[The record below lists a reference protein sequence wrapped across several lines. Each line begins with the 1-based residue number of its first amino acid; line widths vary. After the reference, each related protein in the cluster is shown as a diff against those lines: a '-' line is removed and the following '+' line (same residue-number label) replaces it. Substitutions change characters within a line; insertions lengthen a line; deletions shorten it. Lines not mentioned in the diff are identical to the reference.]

1 MRPNWCSVHTWI
13 KLVLCKSTLRAF
25 VSPPPLSFFPLRAFS
40 FCRRKCAKRLWRHFG
55 GEELVDG
62 RAKKIK
68 KFKEVTPSTR
78 TWTSLATV
86 AAPKTSTRSAKERKF
101 PLLPSKIHVPLAA
114 LPSSSLQDTCVLL
127 QCLIFEFGGLYIK
140 ALFIPLSVVTPI
152 TKKTFLVT
160 GKAQL
165 SLKKFNNWHN
175 KLFSDWKWDEISIMK
190 NFHDFK
196 KKSWAFTENDLKGWK
211 NPFSFFNSGRIFLTS
226 QFK

>member
-1 MRPNWCSVHTWI
+1 MYIPESSLNSARA
-13 KLVLCKSTLRAF
+13 LCA
-25 VSPPPLSFFPLRAFS
+25 PLSLPLPSAFS
-40 FCRRKCAKRLWRHFG
+40 PCAPLASA
-55 GEELVDG
+55 GESAQNDCCVILEEKSWWTDVP
-62 RAKKIK
+62 KKLRIKK
-68 KFKEVTPSTR
+68 KFKEVTSSTR

-101 PLLPSKIHVPLAA
+101 PLLPGKIHVPLAA

-165 SLKKFNNWHN
+165 SLKKFNN
-175 KLFSDWKWDEISIMK
+175 
-190 NFHDFK
+190 
-196 KKSWAFTENDLKGWK
+196 
-211 NPFSFFNSGRIFLTS
+211 
-226 QFK
+226 

>member
-1 MRPNWCSVHTWI
+1 MRPYWCSVHTWI
-13 KLVLCKSTLRAF
+13 KLELCKSTLRAF

-40 FCRRKCAKRLWRHFG
+40 FCRRKRAKRLLRHFG

-68 KFKEVTPSTR
+68 KFKEVTSS
-78 TWTSLATV
+78 TWTSLASLATV

-140 ALFIPLSVVTPI
+140 VIVFVVVKLPCPLPHQS
-152 TKKTFLVT
+152 
-160 GKAQL
+160 QRNL
-165 SLKKFNNWHN
+165 SSEW
-175 KLFSDWKWDEISIMK
+175 
-190 NFHDFK
+190 
-196 KKSWAFTENDLKGWK
+196 
-211 NPFSFFNSGRIFLTS
+211 
-226 QFK
+226 

>member
-40 FCRRKCAKRLWRHFG
+40 FCRRKRAKRLLRHFG

-68 KFKEVTPSTR
+68 KFKEVTSS
-78 TWTSLATV
+78 TWTSLASLATV

-160 GKAQL
+160 GKSQL
-165 SLKKFNNWHN
+165 TLKKSTTDTINFLVIGNEMKFQVW
-175 KLFSDWKWDEISIMK
+175 KLFIHSK
-190 NFHDFK
+190 
-196 KKSWAFTENDLKGWK
+196 K
-211 NPFSFFNSGRIFLTS
+211 NPEHSPKTT
-226 QFK
+226 